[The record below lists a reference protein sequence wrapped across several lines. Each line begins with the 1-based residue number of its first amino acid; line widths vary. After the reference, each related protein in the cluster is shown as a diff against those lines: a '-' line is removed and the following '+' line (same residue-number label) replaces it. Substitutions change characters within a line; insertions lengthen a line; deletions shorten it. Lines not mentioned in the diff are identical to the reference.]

1 VDTAPAALPLDSATH
16 TPGKPLAADSGR
28 QSTIGR
34 AVRRILLV
42 ALALC
47 VTVWTVRAN
56 AAESRTHAR
65 HAQRRHPRRHFLNII
80 NGEVVR
86 WQDQGRPPLRPPR
99 SAREMHCSRQ
109 FN

>member
-47 VTVWTVRAN
+47 VTVWTVR
-56 AAESRTHAR
+56 SGGTR
-65 HAQRRHPRRHFLNII
+65 
-80 NGEVVR
+80 VVI
-86 WQDQGRPPLRPPR
+86 
-99 SAREMHCSRQ
+99 S
-109 FN
+109 